1 MVRKVTSSNRQKI
14 LEAQVQ
20 SIFSLKTIFKDNRT
34 TNLTVRTKSG
44 SIQTF
49 NPSFKLEQKISN
61 SVSASLSGEYM
72 DTDGI
77 YKFRYYRKYPNGQI
91 AYDTIAKRHDADVK
105 AKRFET
111 SINGDL
117 KMENGM

>member
-1 MVRKVTSSNRQKI
+1 
-14 LEAQVQ
+14 
-20 SIFSLKTIFKDNRT
+20 
-34 TNLTVRTKSG
+34 
-44 SIQTF
+44 
-49 NPSFKLEQKISN
+49 
-61 SVSASLSGEYM
+61 M